1 MEILELSRQN
11 EGVDYF
17 FKEIYPLVYND
28 EKAAN
33 KIFIYGQGY
42 LSEKYKRTGAV
53 EIILVLEGC
62 IRIGQTV
69 LNHND
74 MVIWYPGDE
83 ISFLCLTM
91 AKLLRVIVPELEND
105 IITSDYSYDEIDAAY
120 NTVLNRLFLT
130 KKKTFQVRGGK
141 NIDPSLVTV
150 VVQGY
155 VNKKETGCT
164 IKSVRKYLPGAKI
177 ILSTWKNCDVSEID
191 YDELVL
197 NDDPGA
203 VECGAF
209 PELSIMNNTNRQIVS
224 TQNGLASCNTPYTLK
239 LRSDLILLGKDIV
252 SYFDMLPPPEK
263 YRIFKHRL
271 LIGEIYTRH
280 KFWYSCCG
288 TEYVVEKPFHPSD
301 WFVFGLTDDVR
312 KLYSNISLIRQ
323 SDMYNYHYKYPD
335 RAMGY
340 KYTWRY
346 TSEQEIF
353 LGVVKQSFPD
363 LKFDDWTDYNEE
375 LCLFSKRVI
384 FDNFLIL
391 NFFQNKILNLKYPI
405 TCFANSGFSYSD
417 KDLMT
422 NEEQMN
428 YCMTK

>member
-1 MEILELSRQN
+1 M
-11 EGVDYF
+11 
-17 FKEIYPLVYND
+17 
-28 EKAAN
+28 
-33 KIFIYGQGY
+33 
-42 LSEKYKRTGAV
+42 
-53 EIILVLEGC
+53 
-62 IRIGQTV
+62 
-69 LNHND
+69 
-74 MVIWYPGDE
+74 
-83 ISFLCLTM
+83 
-91 AKLLRVIVPELEND
+91 
-105 IITSDYSYDEIDAAY
+105 
-120 NTVLNRLFLT
+120 
-130 KKKTFQVRGGK
+130 KKTFQVRGGK

-209 PELSIMNNTNRQIVS
+209 PELSI
-224 TQNGLASCNTPYTLK
+224 
-239 LRSDLILLGKDIV
+239 
-252 SYFDMLPPPEK
+252 
-263 YRIFKHRL
+263 
-271 LIGEIYTRH
+271 
-280 KFWYSCCG
+280 
-288 TEYVVEKPFHPSD
+288 
-301 WFVFGLTDDVR
+301 LTDDVR

-323 SDMYNYHYKYPD
+323 SDMHNYHYKYPD

-422 NEEQMN
+422 NEEQIK
-428 YCMTK
+428 YCMKK